1 MPVLARFLALLL
13 LVVAVLAT
21 ACGGGGELV
30 EPTATPV
37 ASPTTAP
44 TPSPTPSPSPT
55 SEPEFPLTITD
66 DRGREIVIEA
76 QPRRI
81 ASLSAA
87 HTEILFAI
95 EAGGQVVAVDL
106 TSNFP
111 AEAQELSQL
120 DAFTPNLETIAGV
133 IPDLVLIFFDPG
145 DLIASLERLDLTV
158 IFLET
163 PAEVEGVFRHIELLG
178 EATGRSQE
186 AERLVSNMRERIEG
200 ITDKL
205 AEIQQGPRIFHEL
218 DPTLFTVGPGSFI
231 DDVYGLLKAQNIA
244 ADTGQPFPQ
253 LSNEV
258 VIAADP
264 EVIILADEVPGET
277 PDTVAA
283 RAGWRNIS
291 AVTSGRIY
299 IVDPD
304 IIGRPGPR
312 IVEGLEVLASLLYAE
327 LFP

>member
-13 LVVAVLAT
+13 LVVVALAA
-21 ACGGGGELV
+21 ACGGGGESA
-30 EPTATPV
+30 EPTAT
-37 ASPTTAP
+37 
-44 TPSPTPSPSPT
+44 PTPSPSPT
-55 SEPEFPLTITD
+55 PEPEFPLTITD

-95 EAGGQVVAVDL
+95 GAGGQVVAVDV
-106 TSNFP
+106 TSNFL
-111 AEAQELSQL
+111 AEADARGQL
-120 DAFTPNLETIAGV
+120 DAFTPNLEAIAGV
-133 IPDLVLIFFDPG
+133 IPDLVIIFFDPG
-145 DLIASLERLDLTV
+145 DLIASLERLNLPV

-178 EATGRSQE
+178 ETTGRPQE
-186 AERLVSNMRERIEG
+186 AEQLVSSMRGRIEA
-200 ITDKL
+200 ITGEL

-231 DDVYGLLKAQNIA
+231 DDVYGLIKAQNIA

-253 LSNEV
+253 LSNEA
-258 VIAADP
+258 VIGADP
-264 EVIILADEVPGET
+264 EVIILADEVAGET

-283 RAGWRNIS
+283 RAGWQNIS
-291 AVTSGRIY
+291 AVTGGRIH

-304 IIGRPGPR
+304 IISRPGPR
-312 IVEGLEVLASLLYAE
+312 IVEALEVLASLLYPE